1 MAAVTPPG
9 DRNHS
14 TYLVLHTQLGKSE
27 SERADGLTRDCN
39 HVWWYLSAQ
48 ISHLSFVSIAFM
60 PCSLVGDQHCALSC
74 GGQAALNAAVI
85 SVGDSPSPRLQR
97 VEQSPRVVVW
107 EATQACDMKCVQCRV
122 NSRPHRHPLELSTAE
137 AFHLIDQVAKMK
149 VPLFA
154 LTGGD
159 PLKRADLLPIVQY
172 ASRNALQISLI
183 ASTTP
188 LLTRQTVFDLQQSG
202 LCRLGISLDGST
214 PQLHD
219 SFRGA
224 PGSYKRTLDAINWCH
239 EAKLPVQVNTTI
251 TRRNFADL
259 HDLIELL
266 VEKKIA
272 FWNVFF
278 LVPTA
283 RLQIS
288 ELLTADEH
296 ELVFKK
302 LYDTSKRVAFEIK
315 TTEGQHYARFVAQ
328 QAKQTPA
335 SARSA
340 ARNDLY
346 DGKSLAF
353 VSHTGEVYPSG
364 FLPLPAGNILWEP
377 LAEIYQ
383 YSPLFRSLRE
393 SAQLKGKCGRC
404 DFKDACGGSR
414 ARAYAMSNDPLAEEP
429 RCAYVPV

>member
-1 MAAVTPPG
+1 
-9 DRNHS
+9 
-14 TYLVLHTQLGKSE
+14 
-27 SERADGLTRDCN
+27 
-39 HVWWYLSAQ
+39 
-48 ISHLSFVSIAFM
+48 M
-60 PCSLVGDQHCALSC
+60 PCSLVGDQQCALSC
-74 GGQAALNAAVI
+74 GGQAALNAAAI
-85 SVGDSPSPRLQR
+85 STGDSPFPKLQS
-97 VEQSPRVVVW
+97 VEQSPSVVIW

-137 AFHLIDQVAKMK
+137 AFHLIDQVAKLK

-172 ASRNALQISLI
+172 ATRKGLPSSLT

-188 LLTRQTVFDLQQSG
+188 LLVRQTVLELKQSG
-202 LCRLGISLDGST
+202 LGRMAIGLDGST

-224 PGSYKRTLDAINWCH
+224 PGSYKRTLEAIAWCH
-239 EAKLPVQVNTTI
+239 EANLPVQINTTL
-251 TRRNFADL
+251 TKRNFDEL
-259 HDLIELL
+259 DELIELL
-266 VEKKIA
+266 VEQRIS

-283 RLQIS
+283 RMQVG
-288 ELLTADEH
+288 ELLTADQH
-296 ELVFKK
+296 EAVFAK
-302 LYDTSKRVAFEIK
+302 LHQASKRVNFDIR

-328 QAKQTPA
+328 QTTKRAAMPK
-335 SARSA
+335 SADKELCNSRG
-340 ARNDLY
+340 LV
-346 DGKSLAF
+346 F

-383 YSPLFRSLRE
+383 YSPVFRSLRD
-393 SAQLKGKCGRC
+393 SSQLKGKCGRC
-404 DFKDACGGSR
+404 EFKDVCGGSR
-414 ARAYAMSNDPLAEEP
+414 ARAYAMTNDPLAEEP
-429 RCAYVPV
+429 RCAYTPA

>member
-1 MAAVTPPG
+1 M
-9 DRNHS
+9 S
-14 TYLVLHTQLGKSE
+14 
-27 SERADGLTRDCN
+27 
-39 HVWWYLSAQ
+39 
-48 ISHLSFVSIAFM
+48 
-60 PCSLVGDQHCALSC
+60 CSLVGDQHCALSC
-74 GGQAALNAAVI
+74 GGQAALNAGTI
-85 SVGDSPSPRLQR
+85 SAGSSPFSQLQAT
-97 VEQSPRVVVW
+97 EPSPRVVVW

-172 ASRNALQISLI
+172 ATRNSLPSSLT

-188 LLTRQTVFDLQQSG
+188 LLTRQTVLDLKQSG
-202 LCRLGISLDGST
+202 LGRMAIGLDGSA

-224 PGSYKRTLDAINWCH
+224 QGSYKRTLDAITWCQ
-239 EAKLPVQVNTTI
+239 EANLPVQINTTL
-251 TRRNFADL
+251 TKRNFDDL
-259 HDLIELL
+259 DELIELL
-266 VEKKIA
+266 VQKNIS

-283 RLQIS
+283 RIQVG
-288 ELLTADEH
+288 ELLTADQH
-296 ELVFKK
+296 EAVFAK
-302 LYDTSKRVAFEIK
+302 LYEVSQRANFEIK

-328 QAKQTPA
+328 QTTKRAAMPAK
-335 SARSA
+335 SA
-340 ARNDLY
+340 
-346 DGKSLAF
+346 GKELCDSKGLVF
-353 VSHTGEVYPSG
+353 VSHTGEVYPGG

-383 YSPLFRSLRE
+383 YSPVFRSLRD
-393 SAQLKGKCGRC
+393 SSQLKGKCGRC
-404 DFKDACGGSR
+404 EFKDVCGGSR
-414 ARAYAMSNDPLAEEP
+414 ARAYAMTNDPLAEEP
-429 RCAYVPV
+429 RCAYTPA

>member
-1 MAAVTPPG
+1 M
-9 DRNHS
+9 
-14 TYLVLHTQLGKSE
+14 
-27 SERADGLTRDCN
+27 TRCFA
-39 HVWWYLSAQ
+39 S
-48 ISHLSFVSIAFM
+48 ISLM
-60 PCSLVGDQHCALSC
+60 PCSLVGDQQCALSC
-74 GGQAALNAAVI
+74 GGQAALNAAAI
-85 SVGDSPSPRLQR
+85 STGDSPVARLQT
-97 VEQSPRVVVW
+97 VEQSPNIVVW

-137 AFHLIDQVAKMK
+137 AFHLIDQVAKLK

-172 ASRNALQISLI
+172 ATRKGLPSSLT

-188 LLTRQTVFDLQQSG
+188 LLVRQTVVDLKQSG
-202 LCRLGISLDGST
+202 LGRIAIGLDGST

-224 PGSYKRTLDAINWCH
+224 QGSYKRTLDAIAWCQ
-239 EAKLPVQVNTTI
+239 EANLPVQINTTL
-251 TRRNFADL
+251 TKRNFDEL
-259 HDLIELL
+259 DELIELL
-266 VEKKIA
+266 VEQRIS

-283 RLQIS
+283 RMQVG
-288 ELLTADEH
+288 ELLTADQH
-296 ELVFKK
+296 EAAFATLHQA
-302 LYDTSKRVAFEIK
+302 SKRVSFDIR

-328 QAKQTPA
+328 QTTKRAALPAKPVGTELCD
-335 SARSA
+335 SKG
-340 ARNDLY
+340 LV
-346 DGKSLAF
+346 F

-383 YSPLFRSLRE
+383 YSPVFRSLRD
-393 SAQLKGKCGRC
+393 SSQLKGKCGRC
-404 DFKDACGGSR
+404 DFKDLCGGSR
-414 ARAYAMSNDPLAEEP
+414 ARAYAMTNDPLAEEP
-429 RCAYVPV
+429 RCAYTPS

>member
-1 MAAVTPPG
+1 M
-9 DRNHS
+9 S
-14 TYLVLHTQLGKSE
+14 
-27 SERADGLTRDCN
+27 
-39 HVWWYLSAQ
+39 
-48 ISHLSFVSIAFM
+48 
-60 PCSLVGDQHCALSC
+60 CSLVGDQHCALSC
-74 GGQAALNAAVI
+74 AGQAALNPPAV
-85 SVGDSPSPRLQR
+85 SAGDSRLPKLQQP
-97 VEQSPRVVVW
+97 EETPNVVVW

-137 AFHLIDQVAKMK
+137 AFHLIDQVAKLK

-172 ASRNALQISLI
+172 ATRNGLPSSLT

-188 LLTRQTVFDLQQSG
+188 LLVRQTVLDLKQSG
-202 LCRLGISLDGST
+202 LGRMAIGLDGTT

-224 PGSYKRTLDAINWCH
+224 QGSYKRTLDAIAWCQ
-239 EAKLPVQVNTTI
+239 EANLPVQINTTL
-251 TRRNFADL
+251 TKRNFDDL
-259 HDLIELL
+259 DELIELL
-266 VEKKIA
+266 VQKTIS

-283 RLQIS
+283 RIQVG
-288 ELLTADEH
+288 ELLTADQH
-296 ELVFKK
+296 EAVFAT
-302 LYDTSKRVAFEIK
+302 LHQASKRVNFDIR

-328 QAKQTPA
+328 QTTKRGAVPAKPV
-335 SARSA
+335 
-340 ARNDLY
+340 
-346 DGKSLAF
+346 GKELCDSKGLVF

-383 YSPLFRSLRE
+383 YSPVFRSLRD
-393 SAQLKGKCGRC
+393 SSQLKGKCGRC
-404 DFKDACGGSR
+404 EFKDVCGGSR
-414 ARAYAMSNDPLAEEP
+414 ARAYAMTNDPLAEEP
-429 RCAYVPV
+429 RCAYTPA

>member
-1 MAAVTPPG
+1 
-9 DRNHS
+9 
-14 TYLVLHTQLGKSE
+14 
-27 SERADGLTRDCN
+27 
-39 HVWWYLSAQ
+39 
-48 ISHLSFVSIAFM
+48 M
-60 PCSLVGDQHCALSC
+60 PCSLVGDQQCALSC
-74 GGQAALNAAVI
+74 GGQAALNAAAI
-85 SVGDSPSPRLQR
+85 STGDSPVPKLQS
-97 VEQSPRVVVW
+97 VEQSPSVVIW

-137 AFHLIDQVAKMK
+137 AFHLIDQVAKLK

-172 ASRNALQISLI
+172 ATRKGLPSSLT

-188 LLTRQTVFDLQQSG
+188 LLVRQTVLELKQSG
-202 LCRLGISLDGST
+202 LGRMAIGLDGST

-224 PGSYKRTLDAINWCH
+224 PGSYKRTLEAIAWCH
-239 EAKLPVQVNTTI
+239 EANLPVQINTTL
-251 TRRNFADL
+251 TKRNFDEL
-259 HDLIELL
+259 DELIELL
-266 VEKKIA
+266 VEQRIS

-283 RLQIS
+283 RMQVG
-288 ELLTADEH
+288 ELLTADQH
-296 ELVFKK
+296 EAVFAK
-302 LYDTSKRVAFEIK
+302 LHQASKRVNFDIR

-328 QAKQTPA
+328 QTTKRAAMPK
-335 SARSA
+335 SADKELCNSRG
-340 ARNDLY
+340 LV
-346 DGKSLAF
+346 F

-383 YSPLFRSLRE
+383 YSPVFRSLRD
-393 SAQLKGKCGRC
+393 SSQLKGKCGRC
-404 DFKDACGGSR
+404 EFKDVCGGSR
-414 ARAYAMSNDPLAEEP
+414 ARAYAMTNDPLAEEP
-429 RCAYVPV
+429 RCAYTPA

>member
-1 MAAVTPPG
+1 
-9 DRNHS
+9 
-14 TYLVLHTQLGKSE
+14 
-27 SERADGLTRDCN
+27 
-39 HVWWYLSAQ
+39 
-48 ISHLSFVSIAFM
+48 M
-60 PCSLVGDQHCALSC
+60 PCSLVGDQQCALSC
-74 GGQAALNAAVI
+74 GGQAALNAAAI
-85 SVGDSPSPRLQR
+85 STGGSPFPKLQP
-97 VEQSPRVVVW
+97 VEQSLNVVVW

-137 AFHLIDQVAKMK
+137 AFHLIDQVAKLK

-172 ASRNALQISLI
+172 ATRKGLPSSLT

-188 LLTRQTVFDLQQSG
+188 LLVRQTVLELKQSG
-202 LCRLGISLDGST
+202 LGRMAIGLDGST

-224 PGSYKRTLDAINWCH
+224 PGSYKRTLEAIAWCH
-239 EAKLPVQVNTTI
+239 EANLPVQINTTL
-251 TRRNFADL
+251 TKRNFDEL
-259 HDLIELL
+259 DELIELL
-266 VEKKIA
+266 VEQRIS

-283 RLQIS
+283 RMQVG
-288 ELLTADEH
+288 ELLTADQH
-296 ELVFKK
+296 EAVFAK
-302 LYDTSKRVAFEIK
+302 LHQASKRVNFDIR

-328 QAKQTPA
+328 QTTKRAAMPK
-335 SARSA
+335 SADKELCNSRG
-340 ARNDLY
+340 LV
-346 DGKSLAF
+346 F

-383 YSPLFRSLRE
+383 YSPVFRSLRD
-393 SAQLKGKCGRC
+393 SSQLKGKCGRC
-404 DFKDACGGSR
+404 EFKDVCGGSR
-414 ARAYAMSNDPLAEEP
+414 ARAYAMTNDPLAEEP
-429 RCAYVPV
+429 RCAYTPA

>member
-1 MAAVTPPG
+1 
-9 DRNHS
+9 
-14 TYLVLHTQLGKSE
+14 
-27 SERADGLTRDCN
+27 
-39 HVWWYLSAQ
+39 
-48 ISHLSFVSIAFM
+48 M
-60 PCSLVGDQHCALSC
+60 PCSLVGDQQCALSC
-74 GGQAALNAAVI
+74 GGQAALNAAAI
-85 SVGDSPSPRLQR
+85 STGDSPFPKLQP
-97 VEQSPRVVVW
+97 VEQSLNVVVW

-137 AFHLIDQVAKMK
+137 AFHLIDQVAKLK

-172 ASRNALQISLI
+172 ATRKGLPSSLT

-188 LLTRQTVFDLQQSG
+188 LLVRQTVLELKQSG
-202 LCRLGISLDGST
+202 LGRMAIGLDGST

-224 PGSYKRTLDAINWCH
+224 PGSYKRTLEAIAWCH
-239 EAKLPVQVNTTI
+239 EANLPVQINTTL
-251 TRRNFADL
+251 TKRNFDEL
-259 HDLIELL
+259 DELIELL
-266 VEKKIA
+266 VEQRIS

-283 RLQIS
+283 RMQVG
-288 ELLTADEH
+288 ELLTADQH
-296 ELVFKK
+296 EAVFAK
-302 LYDTSKRVAFEIK
+302 LHQASKRVNFDIR

-328 QAKQTPA
+328 QTTKRAAMPK
-335 SARSA
+335 SADKELCNSRG
-340 ARNDLY
+340 LV
-346 DGKSLAF
+346 F

-383 YSPLFRSLRE
+383 YSPVFRSLRD
-393 SAQLKGKCGRC
+393 SSQLKGKCGRC
-404 DFKDACGGSR
+404 EFKDVCGGSR
-414 ARAYAMSNDPLAEEP
+414 ARAYAMTNDPLAEEP
-429 RCAYVPV
+429 RCAYTPA

>member
-1 MAAVTPPG
+1 M
-9 DRNHS
+9 S
-14 TYLVLHTQLGKSE
+14 
-27 SERADGLTRDCN
+27 
-39 HVWWYLSAQ
+39 
-48 ISHLSFVSIAFM
+48 
-60 PCSLVGDQHCALSC
+60 CSLVGDQHCALSC
-74 GGQAALNAAVI
+74 GSQAASNTAPVSA
-85 SVGDSPSPRLQR
+85 GDAPSPKLQQT
-97 VEQSPRVVVW
+97 EQTPTVVVW

-172 ASRNALQISLI
+172 ATRNGVPSALT

-188 LLTRQTVFDLQQSG
+188 LLVRQTVVDLKQSG
-202 LCRLGISLDGST
+202 LGRMAIGLDGST

-224 PGSYKRTLDAINWCH
+224 QGSYKRTLDGIGWCQ
-239 EAKLPVQVNTTI
+239 ETNLPVQINTTL
-251 TRRNFADL
+251 TRRNLDDL
-259 HDLIELL
+259 DALIELL

-272 FWNVFF
+272 FWNISF

-283 RLQIS
+283 RIQVA
-288 ELLTADEH
+288 ELLTADQH
-296 ELVFKK
+296 EAAFAK
-302 LYDTSKRVAFEIK
+302 LYETSKRVNFEIK

-328 QAKQTPA
+328 QKSKGTKATAK
-335 SARSA
+335 
-340 ARNDLY
+340 DLY
-346 DGKSLAF
+346 DGKGLVF

-383 YSPLFRSLRE
+383 YSPVFRSLRD
-393 SAQLKGKCGRC
+393 SCQLKGKCGRC
-404 DFKDACGGSR
+404 EFKDVCGGSR
-414 ARAYAMSNDPLAEEP
+414 ARAYAMTNDPLAEEP
-429 RCAYVPV
+429 RCAYTPA